1 MHDHQK
7 LEAIQEG
14 PSTGERISKQVFPH
28 KGTLLNSKME
38 QTADKCNNM
47 DEFQIHRISERS
59 VFRRSILYDF
69 IYMMFPI
76 MAKS

>member
-38 QTADKCNNM
+38 RTADIQHEGISNALSEGAKCCS
-47 DEFQIHRISERS
+47 SEAKRS
-59 VFRRSILYDF
+59 ANTKQK
-69 IYMMFPI
+69 MQET
-76 MAKS
+76 AQ

>member
-38 QTADKCNNM
+38 QTADIHKTWM
-47 DEFQIHRISERS
+47 DLKSSMLTERS
-59 VFRRSILYDF
+59 
-69 IYMMFPI
+69 
-76 MAKS
+76 